1 MPKPETPDDKST
13 AGIRG
18 LGDAIGSN
26 FDPIAI
32 AKVVLTLDNA
42 SSEML
47 KKFGQ
52 GQAMADLLRGS
63 MADAVTSVR
72 KLGGDIADVL
82 ATQKDAS
89 DALGRNVVLSEQTT
103 KDLYAKFSPVVQQS
117 IGKVGADTI
126 WNTIISKYNNIP
138 FVNKVNPDITDY
150 VTNKSMDG
158 VFKMISVEEKN
169 IRTDL
174 KSRTSPLLQSVFGL
188 LNK

>member
-1 MPKPETPDDKST
+1 MPTPETPDDKST

-32 AKVVLTLDNA
+32 AKVVLTHDNA

-82 ATQKDAS
+82 TTQKDAS
-89 DALGRNVVLSEQTT
+89 DALGRSGVLSEQTT
-103 KDLYAKFSPVVQQS
+103 KD
-117 IGKVGADTI
+117 
-126 WNTIISKYNNIP
+126 
-138 FVNKVNPDITDY
+138 
-150 VTNKSMDG
+150 
-158 VFKMISVEEKN
+158 
-169 IRTDL
+169 
-174 KSRTSPLLQSVFGL
+174 
-188 LNK
+188 